1 MDEKT
6 LINEIKNSS
15 ITNKFLKDKNISRV
29 IHIKNKL
36 INLILK

>member
-6 LINEIKNSS
+6 LINEIKKNS
-15 ITNKFLKDKNISRV
+15 ITKKFLKDKNISRV

-36 INLILK
+36 INLIIK